1 MTYRRG
7 VCLVRFDD
15 KIGPNCLYQNGLD
28 DLFVQKVCIKS
39 QISTLSLSSS
49 ESLKEEYIES
59 IIPFLDEGFIA
70 YSNFFYIKDQTARG
84 GKRPWGIVTLVDK
97 SEQMALYKN
106 MPEISAI
113 VKKIASEL
121 IKYQYNDINLS
132 EQIKDKLNQLLKIEN
147 LVVNFDEDNDS
158 VKLIKERI
166 DTESFQEEMVESNS
180 DVIISEGSFEFL
192 FSRIPINLDRI
203 IFALLKNERV
213 LIFGEEKDISLI
225 LATLR
230 WFLPHKKLYNDLWTV
245 PLVDGE
251 ALFSRT
257 SDSTNLH
264 ALGIHKE
271 SFQELFDSDNKFKDE
286 NLESLVKVNQELF
299 KYDTETLETK
309 VIVDID
315 NGSVIGGISN
325 RFCQNLVD
333 KIINN
338 SYDKI
343 LEIIS
348 DYIDYLLGRVFDFII
363 LILEEAEKE
372 LIEQFIENSID
383 GEVSLIVSIINE
395 TNPVVMQKLL
405 EFFSKNEISLDVLF

>member
-1 MTYRRG
+1 MTHKRG

-15 KIGPNCLYQNGLD
+15 KKGPNCLYHKGLD
-28 DLFVQKVCIKS
+28 DIFVQKVCIKS
-39 QISTLSLSSS
+39 QISTLSLSSA
-49 ESLKEEYIES
+49 ESLKEDYFES
-59 IIPFLDEGFIA
+59 IIPFIDEGYVA

-97 SEQMALYKN
+97 TEQMYLYKS
-106 MPEISAI
+106 MPEISAT

-121 IKYQYNDINLS
+121 IRNQNLDFNLS
-132 EQIKDKLNQLLKIEN
+132 EQIKDSLNQLLHIEA
-147 LVVNFDEDNDS
+147 LEVNFDEGNES
-158 VKLIKERI
+158 IRLIKERL
-166 DTESFQEEMVESNS
+166 DGELSLEKTGEPKPEST
-180 DVIISEGSFEFL
+180 IPEGSFEFL
-192 FSRIPINLDRI
+192 FTKIPKKLDRI
-203 IFALLKNERV
+203 IYALLKNERI
-213 LIFGEEKDISLI
+213 LLFGEKKDITLS

-257 SDSTNLH
+257 TDSTNLH

-271 SFQELFDSDNKFKDE
+271 SFLEIFKDKDISNDKLISILDLNKELLNYDNE
-286 NLESLVKVNQELF
+286 NLES
-299 KYDTETLETK
+299 K
-309 VIVDID
+309 VIVNLDT
-315 NGSVIGGISN
+315 GSVLGGIAN

-333 KIINN
+333 KIIDEH
-338 SYDKI
+338 YERI

-363 LILEEAEKE
+363 LVMEEVEKDV
-372 LIEQFIENSID
+372 IEQFITSSIE

-395 TNPVVMQKLL
+395 TNPVVMQLML
-405 EFFSKNEISLDVLF
+405 DLFSINKIPLDVLF

>member
-1 MTYRRG
+1 M
-7 VCLVRFDD
+7 VRFDD